1 MNIADFKKMS
11 ITERLQA
18 MEALWDSLLYE
29 EGEIESPKW
38 HEEILEERKTTIANG
53 KAKYISLADLKASRK
68 Q

>member
-29 EGEIESPKW
+29 DGEIESPKW

>member
-38 HEEILEERKTTIANG
+38 HEEILEERKTIIANG

>member
-11 ITERLQA
+11 TTERLQA

-29 EGEIESPKW
+29 DGEIESPKW
-38 HEEILEERKTTIANG
+38 HEEILEDRKTTIANG
-53 KAKYISLADLKASRK
+53 KAKYISLGDLKASRK

>member
-18 MEALWDSLLYE
+18 MEALWDSPLYE

-38 HEEILEERKTTIANG
+38 HEEILEERETTIANG